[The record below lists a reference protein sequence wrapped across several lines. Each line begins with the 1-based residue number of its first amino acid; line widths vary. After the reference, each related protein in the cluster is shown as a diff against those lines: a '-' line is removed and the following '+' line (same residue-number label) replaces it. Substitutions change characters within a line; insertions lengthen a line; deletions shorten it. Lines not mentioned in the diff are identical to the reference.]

1 MPQLRIPAVYMRG
14 GSSKGVFFHAR
25 DLPPA
30 GPARDALLLRVI
42 GSPDPYGKQID
53 GLGGATSSTSKV
65 VVIAPSRR
73 PDCDVDYLFGA
84 PAIAVPVI
92 DWSGNCGNLS
102 AAVGPFAISEG
113 LVQTPRE
120 GLATVRIWQANLGK
134 RILAHVPMLNGE
146 VQEEGDF
153 RFDGVAFPAAE
164 VVLDFLD
171 PAGSDGSVLPTGR
184 AVDELDVPGLGRLP
198 VTLLNAGNPTVF
210 VRAETLG
217 LSGTETLG
225 LSGTETQA
233 QVNGDTALLARLETL
248 RAAGAVAM
256 GLAATA
262 AQATAERP
270 HTPKLC
276 LIAEPQTYRAAG
288 GKQVQA
294 EELDVIARMISMG
307 KLHHAI
313 PGTGAVAVAVAAAL
327 PGTLVNAVT
336 GDLPGGQVR
345 MGHTAGSL
353 AVGAQ
358 AREVDGSWQVEKAS
372 MSRSARRLME
382 GWVRVPAESRLG

>member
-30 GPARDALLLRVI
+30 GPACDALLLRVI

-65 VVIAPSRR
+65 VVIAPSCR

-84 PAIAVPVI
+84 PAIEMPVI

-113 LVQTPRE
+113 LVQAPRD

-134 RILAHVPMLNGE
+134 RILARVPVVAGE

-164 VVLDFLD
+164 VVLEFLD

-184 AVDELDVPGLGRLP
+184 PIDELAVPGLDGVP

-217 LSGTETLG
+217 LSGTET
-225 LSGTETQA
+225 QA
-233 QVNGDTALLARLETL
+233 QVNGDASLLERLEAL

-256 GLAATA
+256 GLAVTA

-276 LIAEPQTYRAAG
+276 LIAEPQTYRVAG
-288 GKQVQA
+288 GKQVRA

-336 GDLPGGQVR
+336 GDLAGRQVR
-345 MGHTAGSL
+345 MGHTAGVV

-358 AREVDGSWQVEKAS
+358 ARELDGCWQVEKAI

-382 GWVRVPAESRLG
+382 GWVRVPQQVE

>member
-65 VVIAPSRR
+65 VVIAPSCR

-84 PAIAVPVI
+84 PAIEAPVI

-113 LVQTPRE
+113 LVQAPRE

-134 RILAHVPMLNGE
+134 RILAHVPMANGE

-171 PAGSDGSVLPTGR
+171 PTGSDGSVLPTGR
-184 AVDELDVPGLGRLP
+184 AVDELYVPELGRLP
-198 VTLLNAGNPTVF
+198 VTLLNAGNPTIF
-210 VRAETLG
+210 VRA
-217 LSGTETLG
+217 ETLG

-233 QVNGDTALLARLETL
+233 QVNGDAALLRRLEAL

-256 GLAATA
+256 GLAATV

-276 LIAEPQTYRAAG
+276 LVAAPQTYRVAG

-307 KLHHAI
+307 RLHHAI

-327 PGTLVNAVT
+327 PGTLVHALT
-336 GDLPGGQVR
+336 GDLGGRQVR
-345 MGHTAGSL
+345 IAHTAGSV

-358 AREVDGSWQVEKAS
+358 AREVAGIWQVEKAS

-382 GWVRVPAESRLG
+382 GWVRVPTEIP

>member
-53 GLGGATSSTSKV
+53 GMGGATSSTSKV
-65 VVIAPSRR
+65 VVIAPSCR

-84 PAIAVPVI
+84 PAIEVPVI

-113 LVQTPRE
+113 LVQAPRE
-120 GLATVRIWQANLGK
+120 GLARVRIWQANLGK
-134 RILAHVPMLNGE
+134 RILAHVPMADGE

-217 LSGTETLG
+217 LSGTET
-225 LSGTETQA
+225 QA
-233 QVNGDTALLARLETL
+233 QVNGDGPLLARLEAL

-256 GLAATA
+256 GLAATT

-276 LIAEPQTYRAAG
+276 LIAPTQTYRVAG

-327 PGTLVNAVT
+327 PGTLVHTLT
-336 GDLPGGQVR
+336 GDLDGRQVR
-345 MGHTAGSL
+345 IGHTAGTV
-353 AVGAQ
+353 AVGAR
-358 AREVDGSWQVEKAS
+358 AREVGGVWQVEKAS

-382 GWVRVPAESRLG
+382 GWVRVPAE

>member
-65 VVIAPSRR
+65 VVIAPSCR

-84 PAIAVPVI
+84 PAIEVPVI

-113 LVQTPRE
+113 LVQAPRE
-120 GLATVRIWQANLGK
+120 GLARVRIWQANLGK
-134 RILAHVPMLNGE
+134 RILAHVPMANGE

-217 LSGTETLG
+217 LSGTET
-225 LSGTETQA
+225 QA
-233 QVNGDTALLARLETL
+233 QLNGDGPLLARLEAL

-276 LIAEPQTYRAAG
+276 LIAPPQTYRVAG

-327 PGTLVNAVT
+327 PGTLVHTLT
-336 GDLPGGQVR
+336 GDLDGRQVR
-345 MGHTAGSL
+345 IGHTAGTV
-353 AVGAQ
+353 AVGAR
-358 AREVDGSWQVEKAS
+358 AREVGGVWQVEKAS

-382 GWVRVPAESRLG
+382 GWVRVPAE

>member
-65 VVIAPSRR
+65 VVIAPSCR

-84 PAIAVPVI
+84 PAIEAPVI

-113 LVQTPRE
+113 LVQAPRE

-134 RILAHVPMLNGE
+134 RILAHVPMANGE

-171 PAGSDGSVLPTGR
+171 PTGTDGSVLPTGR
-184 AVDELDVPGLGRLP
+184 AVDELYVPELGRLP
-198 VTLLNAGNPTVF
+198 VTLLNAGNPTIF
-210 VRAETLG
+210 VRA
-217 LSGTETLG
+217 ETLG

-233 QVNGDTALLARLETL
+233 QVNGDAALLERLEAL

-256 GLAATA
+256 GLAATT

-276 LIAEPQTYRAAG
+276 LVAAPQTYRVAG

-307 KLHHAI
+307 RLHHAI

-327 PGTLVNAVT
+327 PGTLVHALT
-336 GDLPGGQVR
+336 GDLGGRQVR
-345 MGHTAGSL
+345 IAHTAGSV

-358 AREVDGSWQVEKAS
+358 AREVAGIWQVEKAS

-382 GWVRVPAESRLG
+382 GWVRVPTEIL

>member
-65 VVIAPSRR
+65 VVIAPSCR

-84 PAIAVPVI
+84 PAIEVPVI

-113 LVQTPRE
+113 LVQAPRD
-120 GLATVRIWQANLGK
+120 GLARVRIWQANLGK
-134 RILAHVPMLNGE
+134 RILAHVPVANGE

-217 LSGTETLG
+217 LSGTET
-225 LSGTETQA
+225 QA
-233 QVNGDTALLARLETL
+233 QVNGDGPLLARLEAL

-256 GLAATA
+256 GLAATV

-276 LIAEPQTYRAAG
+276 LIAPPQTYRVAG

-327 PGTLVNAVT
+327 PGTLVHTLT
-336 GDLPGGQVR
+336 GDLDGRQVR
-345 MGHTAGSL
+345 IGHTAGTV
-353 AVGAQ
+353 AVGAR
-358 AREVDGSWQVEKAS
+358 AREVGGVWQVEKAS

-382 GWVRVPAESRLG
+382 GWVRGPAE

>member
-65 VVIAPSRR
+65 VVIAPSCR

-84 PAIAVPVI
+84 PAIEVPVI

-113 LVQTPRE
+113 LVQAPRD
-120 GLATVRIWQANLGK
+120 GLARVRIWQANLGK
-134 RILAHVPMLNGE
+134 RILAHVPVANGE

-217 LSGTETLG
+217 LSGTET
-225 LSGTETQA
+225 QA
-233 QVNGDTALLARLETL
+233 QVNGDGPLLARLEAL

-262 AQATAERP
+262 AQAKAERP

-276 LIAEPQTYRAAG
+276 LIAPPQTYRVAG

-327 PGTLVNAVT
+327 PGTLVHTLT
-336 GDLPGGQVR
+336 GDLDGRQVR
-345 MGHTAGSL
+345 IGHTAGTV
-353 AVGAQ
+353 AVGAR
-358 AREVDGSWQVEKAS
+358 AREVGGVWQVEKAS

-382 GWVRVPAESRLG
+382 GWVRVPAE

>member
-1 MPQLRIPAVYMRG
+1 M
-14 GSSKGVFFHAR
+14 
-25 DLPPA
+25 
-30 GPARDALLLRVI
+30 
-42 GSPDPYGKQID
+42 
-53 GLGGATSSTSKV
+53 
-65 VVIAPSRR
+65 IAPSCR

-84 PAIAVPVI
+84 PAIEVPVI

-113 LVQTPRE
+113 LVQASRD
-120 GLATVRIWQANLGK
+120 GLARVRIWQANLGK
-134 RILAHVPMLNGE
+134 RILAHVPMANGE

-217 LSGTETLG
+217 LSGTET
-225 LSGTETQA
+225 QA
-233 QVNGDTALLARLETL
+233 QVNGDGPLLARLEAL

-276 LIAEPQTYRAAG
+276 LIAPPQTYRVAG

-327 PGTLVNAVT
+327 PGTLVHT
-336 GDLPGGQVR
+336 LSGDLDGRQVR
-345 MGHTAGSL
+345 IGHTAGTV
-353 AVGAQ
+353 AVGAR
-358 AREVDGSWQVEKAS
+358 AREVGGVWQVEKAS

-382 GWVRVPAESRLG
+382 GWVRVPAE

>member
-65 VVIAPSRR
+65 VVIAPSCR

-84 PAIAVPVI
+84 PAIEVPVI

-113 LVQTPRE
+113 LVQAPRE
-120 GLATVRIWQANLGK
+120 GLARVRIWQANLGK
-134 RILAHVPMLNGE
+134 RILAHVPMANGE

-171 PAGSDGSVLPTGR
+171 PAGSDGSVLPSGR

-198 VTLLNAGNPTVF
+198 LTLLNAGNPTVF

-217 LSGTETLG
+217 LSGTET
-225 LSGTETQA
+225 QA
-233 QVNGDTALLARLETL
+233 RVNGDAPLLARLEAL

-276 LIAEPQTYRAAG
+276 LIAPPQTYRVAG

-327 PGTLVNAVT
+327 PGSLVHTLT
-336 GDLPGGQVR
+336 GDLDGCQVR
-345 MGHTAGSL
+345 IGHTAGSV
-353 AVGAQ
+353 AVGAR
-358 AREVDGSWQVEKAS
+358 AREVGGVWQVEKAS

-382 GWVRVPAESRLG
+382 GWVRVPAE

>member
-65 VVIAPSRR
+65 VVIAPSCR

-84 PAIAVPVI
+84 PAIEVPVI

-113 LVQTPRE
+113 LVQAPRE
-120 GLATVRIWQANLGK
+120 GLARVRIWQANLGK
-134 RILAHVPMLNGE
+134 RILAHVPMANGE

-217 LSGTETLG
+217 LSGTET
-225 LSGTETQA
+225 QA
-233 QVNGDTALLARLETL
+233 QVNGDGPLLARLEAL

-276 LIAEPQTYRAAG
+276 LIAPPQTYRVAG

-327 PGTLVNAVT
+327 PGTLVHTLT
-336 GDLPGGQVR
+336 GDLDGRQIR
-345 MGHTAGSL
+345 IGHTAGTV
-353 AVGAQ
+353 AVGAR
-358 AREVDGSWQVEKAS
+358 AREVGGVWQVEKAS

-382 GWVRVPAESRLG
+382 GWVRVPAE

>member
-53 GLGGATSSTSKV
+53 GLGGATSSSSKV
-65 VVIAPSRR
+65 VVIAPSCR

-84 PAIAVPVI
+84 PAIEVPVI

-113 LVQTPRE
+113 LVQAPRD
-120 GLATVRIWQANLGK
+120 GLARVRIWQANLGK
-134 RILAHVPMLNGE
+134 RILAHVPMANGE

-217 LSGTETLG
+217 LSGTET
-225 LSGTETQA
+225 QA
-233 QVNGDTALLARLETL
+233 QVNGDGPLLARLEAL

-276 LIAEPQTYRAAG
+276 LIAPPQTYRVAG

-327 PGTLVNAVT
+327 PGTLVRTLT
-336 GDLPGGQVR
+336 GDLDGRQVR
-345 MGHTAGSL
+345 IGHTAGTM
-353 AVGAQ
+353 AVGAR
-358 AREVDGSWQVEKAS
+358 AREVGGVWQVEKAS

-382 GWVRVPAESRLG
+382 GWVRVPAE

>member
-65 VVIAPSRR
+65 VVIAPSCR

-84 PAIAVPVI
+84 PAIEMPVI

-113 LVQTPRE
+113 LVQAPRD

-134 RILAHVPMLNGE
+134 RILARVPMVAGE

-164 VVLDFLD
+164 VVLEFLD
-171 PAGSDGSVLPTGR
+171 PTGTDGSVLPTGR
-184 AVDELDVPGLGRLP
+184 AVDELQIAGLGRLP
-198 VTLLNAGNPTVF
+198 VTLLNAGNPTIF
-210 VRAETLG
+210 VRAEA
-217 LSGTETLG
+217 LG

-233 QVNGDTALLARLETL
+233 QINGDAELLQRLELL

-256 GLAATA
+256 GLATSA

-276 LIAEPQTYRAAG
+276 LIAPPQTYRVAG

-294 EELDVIARMISMG
+294 AELDLIARMISMG

-313 PGTGAVAVAVAAAL
+313 PGTGAVAVAVAATL
-327 PGTLVNAVT
+327 PGTLVNQLT
-336 GDLPGGQVR
+336 GELAGRQVR
-345 MGHTAGSL
+345 MGHTAGTVT
-353 AVGAQ
+353 VGAQ
-358 AREVDGSWQVEKAS
+358 AREVDGSWQVEKAI

-382 GWVRVPAESRLG
+382 GWVRVPAEG

>member
-53 GLGGATSSTSKV
+53 GMGGATSSTSKV
-65 VVIAPSRR
+65 VVITPSCR

-84 PAIAVPVI
+84 PAIEAPVI

-113 LVQTPRE
+113 LVEAPCD

-134 RILAHVPMLNGE
+134 RILAHVPMVNGE

-171 PAGSDGSVLPTGR
+171 PTGTDGSVLPSGQL
-184 AVDELDVPGLGRLP
+184 VDELDVPGLGRLP

-210 VRAETLG
+210 AYAE
-217 LSGTETLG
+217 SFG

-233 QVNGDTALLARLETL
+233 QVNGDAALLERLEAV
-248 RAAGAVAM
+248 RATGAVAM
-256 GLAATA
+256 GLARTA

-276 LIAEPQTYRAAG
+276 LIAPPQTYQVAG
-288 GKQVQA
+288 GKQVPVEA
-294 EELDVIARMISMG
+294 IDVIARMISMG

-327 PGTLVNAVT
+327 PGTLVNQLT
-336 GDLPGGQVR
+336 GNLGGRQVR
-345 MGHTAGSL
+345 MGHTAGAV

-358 AREVDGSWQVEKAS
+358 AREIDGSWQVEKAS

-382 GWVRVPAESRLG
+382 GWVRVPAAVE

>member
-65 VVIAPSRR
+65 VVIAPSCR

-84 PAIAVPVI
+84 PAIEVPVI

-113 LVQTPRE
+113 LVQAPRD
-120 GLATVRIWQANLGK
+120 GLARVRIWQANLGK
-134 RILAHVPMLNGE
+134 RILAHVPVANGE

-217 LSGTETLG
+217 LSGTET
-225 LSGTETQA
+225 QA
-233 QVNGDTALLARLETL
+233 QVNGDGPLLARLEAL

-256 GLAATA
+256 GLAATV

-276 LIAEPQTYRAAG
+276 LIAPPQTYRVAG

-327 PGTLVNAVT
+327 PGTLVHTLT
-336 GDLPGGQVR
+336 GDLDGRQVR
-345 MGHTAGSL
+345 IGHTAGTV
-353 AVGAQ
+353 AVGAR
-358 AREVDGSWQVEKAS
+358 AREVGGVWQVEKAS

-382 GWVRVPAESRLG
+382 GWVRVPAE

>member
-1 MPQLRIPAVYMRG
+1 MPQLRIPAVCMRG

-53 GLGGATSSTSKV
+53 GMGGATSSTSKV
-65 VVIAPSRR
+65 VVIAPSCR

-84 PAIAVPVI
+84 PAIEAPVI

-113 LVQTPRE
+113 LVEAPRD

-134 RILAHVPMLNGE
+134 RILARVPMQDGE

-171 PAGSDGSVLPTGR
+171 PTGTDGSVLPSGQL
-184 AVDELDVPGLGRLP
+184 VDELDVPGLGRLL
-198 VTLLNAGNPTVF
+198 VTLLIAGNPTVF
-210 VRAETLG
+210 AYAE
-217 LSGTETLG
+217 SFG

-233 QVNGDTALLARLETL
+233 QVNGDAALLERLETL
-248 RAAGAVAM
+248 RATGAVAM
-256 GLAATA
+256 GLARTA

-276 LIAEPQTYRAAG
+276 LIAPPQTYQVAG
-288 GKQVQA
+288 GKQVPA
-294 EELDVIARMISMG
+294 EAIDVIARMISMG

-327 PGTLVNAVT
+327 PGTLVNQLT
-336 GDLPGGQVR
+336 GNLGGRQVR
-345 MGHTAGSL
+345 MGHTAGTV

-358 AREVDGSWQVEKAS
+358 AREIDGSWQVEKAS

-382 GWVRVPAESRLG
+382 GWVRVPAAVE

>member
-14 GSSKGVFFHAR
+14 GSSKGVFFHGR

-30 GPARDALLLRVI
+30 SPARDALLLRVI

-53 GLGGATSSTSKV
+53 GMGGATSSTSKV
-65 VVIAPSRR
+65 VVITPSCR

-84 PAIAVPVI
+84 PAIESPII

-113 LVQTPRE
+113 LVEAPRE
-120 GLATVRIWQANLGK
+120 GMARVRIWQANLGR
-134 RILAHVPMLNGE
+134 RILAHVPMVNGE

-171 PAGSDGSVLPTGR
+171 PAGTDGSVLPSGQL
-184 AVDELDVPGLGRLP
+184 VDELDIPGLGRLP

-210 VRAETLG
+210 AYAE
-217 LSGTETLG
+217 SFG

-233 QVNGDTALLARLETL
+233 QVNGDAALLERLEAV
-248 RAAGAVAM
+248 RATGAVAM
-256 GLAATA
+256 GLARTA

-276 LIAEPQTYRAAG
+276 LIAPPQTYQVAG
-288 GKQVQA
+288 GKQVPA
-294 EELDVIARMISMG
+294 EAIDVIARMISMG

-327 PGTLVNAVT
+327 PGTLVNQLT
-336 GDLPGGQVR
+336 GDLGGRQVR
-345 MGHTAGSL
+345 MGHTAGTVS
-353 AVGAQ
+353 VGAQ
-358 AREVDGSWQVEKAS
+358 AREIDGSWQVEKAS

-382 GWVRVPAESRLG
+382 GWIRVPAAVE

>member
-65 VVIAPSRR
+65 VVIAPSCR

-84 PAIAVPVI
+84 PAIEVPVI

-113 LVQTPRE
+113 LVQAPRE
-120 GLATVRIWQANLGK
+120 GLARVRIWQANLGK
-134 RILAHVPMLNGE
+134 RILAHVPMASGE

-217 LSGTETLG
+217 LSGTET
-225 LSGTETQA
+225 QA
-233 QVNGDTALLARLETL
+233 QVNGDGPLLARLEAL

-276 LIAEPQTYRAAG
+276 LIAPPQTYRVAG

-327 PGTLVNAVT
+327 PGTLVHTLT
-336 GDLPGGQVR
+336 GDLDGRQVR
-345 MGHTAGSL
+345 IGHTAGTV
-353 AVGAQ
+353 AVGAR
-358 AREVDGSWQVEKAS
+358 AREVGGVWQVEKAS

-382 GWVRVPAESRLG
+382 GWVRVPAE

>member
-65 VVIAPSRR
+65 VVIAPSCR

-84 PAIAVPVI
+84 PAIEVPVI

-113 LVQTPRE
+113 LVQAPRD
-120 GLATVRIWQANLGK
+120 GLARVRIWQANLGK
-134 RILAHVPMLNGE
+134 RILAHVPMANGE

-217 LSGTETLG
+217 LSGTET
-225 LSGTETQA
+225 QA
-233 QVNGDTALLARLETL
+233 QVNGDGPLLARLEAL

-276 LIAEPQTYRAAG
+276 LIAPPQTYRVAG

-327 PGTLVNAVT
+327 PGTLVHTLT
-336 GDLPGGQVR
+336 GDLDGRQVR
-345 MGHTAGSL
+345 IGHTAGTV
-353 AVGAQ
+353 AVGAR
-358 AREVDGSWQVEKAS
+358 AREVGGVWQVEKAS

-382 GWVRVPAESRLG
+382 GCVRVPEE

>member
-53 GLGGATSSTSKV
+53 GMGGATSSTSKV
-65 VVIAPSRR
+65 VVITPSCR

-84 PAIAVPVI
+84 PAIEAPVI

-102 AAVGPFAISEG
+102 AAVGPFAINEG
-113 LVQTPRE
+113 LVEAPRD

-134 RILAHVPMLNGE
+134 RILAHVPMVNGE

-171 PAGSDGSVLPTGR
+171 PTGTDGSVLPSGQL
-184 AVDELDVPGLGRLP
+184 VDELDVPGLGRLP

-210 VRAETLG
+210 AYAE
-217 LSGTETLG
+217 SFG

-233 QVNGDTALLARLETL
+233 QVNGDAALLERLEAV
-248 RAAGAVAM
+248 RAIGAVAM
-256 GLAATA
+256 GLARTA
-262 AQATAERP
+262 AQATVERP

-276 LIAEPQTYRAAG
+276 LIAPPQTYQVAG
-288 GKQVQA
+288 GKQVPA
-294 EELDVIARMISMG
+294 EAIDVIARMISMG

-327 PGTLVNAVT
+327 PGTLVNQLT
-336 GDLPGGQVR
+336 GDLGGRQVR
-345 MGHTAGSL
+345 MGHTAGTVS
-353 AVGAQ
+353 VGAQ
-358 AREVDGSWQVEKAS
+358 AREIDGSWQVEKAS

-382 GWVRVPAESRLG
+382 GWVRVPAEIR

>member
-53 GLGGATSSTSKV
+53 GMGGATSSTSKV
-65 VVIAPSRR
+65 VVITPSCR

-84 PAIAVPVI
+84 PAIEAPVI

-102 AAVGPFAISEG
+102 AAVGPFAINEG
-113 LVQTPRE
+113 LVEAPRD

-134 RILAHVPMLNGE
+134 RILAHVPMVNGE

-171 PAGSDGSVLPTGR
+171 PTGTDGSVLPSGQL
-184 AVDELDVPGLGRLP
+184 VDELDVPGLGRLP

-210 VRAETLG
+210 AYAE
-217 LSGTETLG
+217 SFG

-233 QVNGDTALLARLETL
+233 QVNGDAALLERLEAV
-248 RAAGAVAM
+248 RAIGAVAM
-256 GLAATA
+256 GLARTA
-262 AQATAERP
+262 AQATVERP

-276 LIAEPQTYRAAG
+276 LIAPPQTYQVAG
-288 GKQVQA
+288 GKQVPA
-294 EELDVIARMISMG
+294 EAIDVIARMISMG

-327 PGTLVNAVT
+327 PGTLVNQLT
-336 GDLPGGQVR
+336 GDLGDRQVR
-345 MGHTAGSL
+345 MGHTAGTV

-358 AREVDGSWQVEKAS
+358 AREIDGSWQVEKAS

-382 GWVRVPAESRLG
+382 GWVRVPAEIR

>member
-65 VVIAPSRR
+65 VVIAPSCR

-84 PAIAVPVI
+84 PAIEVPVI

-113 LVQTPRE
+113 LVQASRD
-120 GLATVRIWQANLGK
+120 GLARVRIWQANLGK
-134 RILAHVPMLNGE
+134 RILAHVPMANGE

-217 LSGTETLG
+217 LSGTET
-225 LSGTETQA
+225 QA
-233 QVNGDTALLARLETL
+233 QVNGDGPLLARLEAL

-276 LIAEPQTYRAAG
+276 LIAPPQTYRVAG

-327 PGTLVNAVT
+327 PGTLVHT
-336 GDLPGGQVR
+336 LSGDLDGRQVR
-345 MGHTAGSL
+345 IGHTAGTV
-353 AVGAQ
+353 AVGAR
-358 AREVDGSWQVEKAS
+358 AREVGGVWQVEKAS

-382 GWVRVPAESRLG
+382 GWVRVPAE

>member
-53 GLGGATSSTSKV
+53 GMGGATSSTSKV
-65 VVIAPSRR
+65 VVIAPSCR

-84 PAIAVPVI
+84 PAIEVPVI

-113 LVQTPRE
+113 LVEAPCD

-134 RILAHVPMLNGE
+134 RILAHVPMVNGE

-171 PAGSDGSVLPTGR
+171 PAGTDGSVLPSGQL
-184 AVDELDVPGLGRLP
+184 VDELDVPGLGRLP

-210 VRAETLG
+210 AYAE
-217 LSGTETLG
+217 SFG

-233 QVNGDTALLARLETL
+233 QVNGDAALLERLEAV
-248 RAAGAVAM
+248 RALGAVAM
-256 GLAATA
+256 GLARTA
-262 AQATAERP
+262 VQATVERP

-276 LIAEPQTYRAAG
+276 LIAPPQTYQVAG
-288 GKQVQA
+288 GKQVPA
-294 EELDVIARMISMG
+294 EAIDVIARMISMG

-327 PGTLVNAVT
+327 PGTLVNRLT
-336 GDLPGGQVR
+336 GDLGGRQVR
-345 MGHTAGSL
+345 MGHTAGTVV
-353 AVGAQ
+353 VGAQ
-358 AREVDGSWQVEKAS
+358 AREIDGSWQVEKAS

-382 GWVRVPAESRLG
+382 GWVRVPAAVE

>member
-42 GSPDPYGKQID
+42 GSPDPYSKQID

-65 VVIAPSRR
+65 VVIAPSCR

-84 PAIAVPVI
+84 PAIEAPVI

-113 LVQTPRE
+113 LVQAPRE

-134 RILAHVPMLNGE
+134 RILAHVPMANGE

-171 PAGSDGSVLPTGR
+171 PTGTDGSVLPTGR
-184 AVDELDVPGLGRLP
+184 AVDELYVPELGRLP
-198 VTLLNAGNPTVF
+198 VTLLNAGNPTIF
-210 VRAETLG
+210 VRA
-217 LSGTETLG
+217 ETLG

-233 QVNGDTALLARLETL
+233 QVNGDAALLERLEAL

-256 GLAATA
+256 GLAATT

-276 LIAEPQTYRAAG
+276 LFAAPQTYRVAG

-307 KLHHAI
+307 RLHHAI

-327 PGTLVNAVT
+327 PGTLVHALT
-336 GDLPGGQVR
+336 GDLGGRQVR
-345 MGHTAGSL
+345 IAHTAGSV

-358 AREVDGSWQVEKAS
+358 AREVAGIWQVEKAS

-382 GWVRVPAESRLG
+382 GWVRVPTEIL

>member
-53 GLGGATSSTSKV
+53 GMGGATSSTSKV
-65 VVIAPSRR
+65 VVITPSCR

-84 PAIAVPVI
+84 PAIEAPVI

-113 LVQTPRE
+113 LVEAPRD

-134 RILAHVPMLNGE
+134 RILAHVPMVNGE

-171 PAGSDGSVLPTGR
+171 PTGTDGSVLPSGQL
-184 AVDELDVPGLGRLP
+184 VDELDVPGLGRLP

-210 VRAETLG
+210 AYAE
-217 LSGTETLG
+217 SFG

-233 QVNGDTALLARLETL
+233 QVNGDAALLERLEAV
-248 RAAGAVAM
+248 RATGAVAM
-256 GLAATA
+256 GLARTA
-262 AQATAERP
+262 VQATVERP

-276 LIAEPQTYRAAG
+276 LIAPPQTYQVAG
-288 GKQVQA
+288 GKQVPA
-294 EELDVIARMISMG
+294 EAIDVIARMISMG

-327 PGTLVNAVT
+327 PGTLVNQLT
-336 GDLPGGQVR
+336 GDLGGRQVR
-345 MGHTAGSL
+345 MGHTAGTVV
-353 AVGAQ
+353 VGAQ
-358 AREVDGSWQVEKAS
+358 AREIDGSWQVEKAS

-382 GWVRVPAESRLG
+382 GWVRVPAEIR

>member
-65 VVIAPSRR
+65 VVIAPSCR

-84 PAIAVPVI
+84 PAIEAPVI

-113 LVQTPRE
+113 LVQAPRE

-134 RILAHVPMLNGE
+134 RILAHVPMANGE

-171 PAGSDGSVLPTGR
+171 PTGTDGSVLPTGR
-184 AVDELDVPGLGRLP
+184 AVDELYVPELGRLP
-198 VTLLNAGNPTVF
+198 VTLLNAGNPTIF
-210 VRAETLG
+210 VRA
-217 LSGTETLG
+217 ETLG

-233 QVNGDTALLARLETL
+233 QVNGDAALLGRLEAL

-256 GLAATA
+256 GLAATV

-276 LIAEPQTYRAAG
+276 LVAAPQTYRVAG

-327 PGTLVNAVT
+327 PGTLVHALT
-336 GDLPGGQVR
+336 GDLGGRQVR
-345 MGHTAGSL
+345 IAHTAGSV

-358 AREVDGSWQVEKAS
+358 AREVAGIWQVEKAS

-382 GWVRVPAESRLG
+382 GWVRVPTEIP

>member
-65 VVIAPSRR
+65 VVIAPSCR

-84 PAIAVPVI
+84 PAIEVPVI

-113 LVQTPRE
+113 LVQAPRD
-120 GLATVRIWQANLGK
+120 GLARVRIWQANLGK
-134 RILAHVPMLNGE
+134 RILAHVPMANGE

-217 LSGTETLG
+217 LSGTET
-225 LSGTETQA
+225 QA
-233 QVNGDTALLARLETL
+233 QVNGDGPLLARLEAL

-262 AQATAERP
+262 AQATAERQ

-276 LIAEPQTYRAAG
+276 LIAPPQTYRVAG

-327 PGTLVNAVT
+327 PGTLVHTLT
-336 GDLPGGQVR
+336 GDLDGRQVR
-345 MGHTAGSL
+345 IGHTAGTV
-353 AVGAQ
+353 AVGAR
-358 AREVDGSWQVEKAS
+358 AREVGGVWQVEKAS

-382 GWVRVPAESRLG
+382 GWVRVPEE

>member
-53 GLGGATSSTSKV
+53 GMGGATSSTSKV
-65 VVIAPSRR
+65 VVITPSCR

-84 PAIAVPVI
+84 PAIESPII

-113 LVQTPRE
+113 LVEAPRD
-120 GLATVRIWQANLGK
+120 GLAMVRIWQANLGR
-134 RILAHVPMLNGE
+134 RILAHVPMVNGE

-171 PAGSDGSVLPTGR
+171 PAGTDGSVLPSGQL
-184 AVDELDVPGLGRLP
+184 VDELDVPGLGRLP
-198 VTLLNAGNPTVF
+198 VTLLNAGNLTVF
-210 VRAETLG
+210 AYAE
-217 LSGTETLG
+217 SFG

-233 QVNGDTALLARLETL
+233 QVNGDAALLERLEAV
-248 RAAGAVAM
+248 RATGAVAM
-256 GLAATA
+256 GLARTA
-262 AQATAERP
+262 AQATVERP

-276 LIAEPQTYRAAG
+276 LIAPPQTYQVAG
-288 GKQVQA
+288 GKQVPA
-294 EELDVIARMISMG
+294 EAIDVIARMISMG

-327 PGTLVNAVT
+327 PGTLVNQLT
-336 GDLPGGQVR
+336 GDLGGRQVR
-345 MGHTAGSL
+345 MGHTAGTVS
-353 AVGAQ
+353 VGAQ
-358 AREVDGSWQVEKAS
+358 AREIDGSWQVEKAS

-382 GWVRVPAESRLG
+382 GWVRVPAAVE

>member
-30 GPARDALLLRVI
+30 GPARDALLLRVV

-53 GLGGATSSTSKV
+53 GMGGATSSTSKV
-65 VVIAPSRR
+65 VVITPSCR

-84 PAIAVPVI
+84 PAIEAPVI

-113 LVQTPRE
+113 LVEAPRD

-134 RILAHVPMLNGE
+134 RILAHVPMVNGE

-171 PAGSDGSVLPTGR
+171 PTGTDGSVLPSGQL
-184 AVDELDVPGLGRLP
+184 VDELDIPGLGRLP

-210 VRAETLG
+210 AYAE
-217 LSGTETLG
+217 SFG

-233 QVNGDTALLARLETL
+233 QVNGDAALLERLEAV
-248 RAAGAVAM
+248 RALGAVAM
-256 GLAATA
+256 GLARTA
-262 AQATAERP
+262 VQATVERP

-276 LIAEPQTYRAAG
+276 LIAPPQTYQVAG
-288 GKQVQA
+288 GKQVPA
-294 EELDVIARMISMG
+294 EAIDVIARMISMG

-327 PGTLVNAVT
+327 PGTLVNRLT
-336 GDLPGGQVR
+336 GDLGGRQVR
-345 MGHTAGSL
+345 MGHTAGTVV
-353 AVGAQ
+353 VGAQ
-358 AREVDGSWQVEKAS
+358 AREIDGSWQVEKAS

-382 GWVRVPAESRLG
+382 GWVRVPAAVE

>member
-65 VVIAPSRR
+65 VVIAPSCR

-84 PAIAVPVI
+84 PAIEVPVI

-113 LVQTPRE
+113 LVQAPRD
-120 GLATVRIWQANLGK
+120 GLARVRIWQANLGK
-134 RILAHVPMLNGE
+134 RILAHVPMADGE

-171 PAGSDGSVLPTGR
+171 PAGSDGSVLPSGR

-217 LSGTETLG
+217 LSGTET
-225 LSGTETQA
+225 QA
-233 QVNGDTALLARLETL
+233 QVNGDGPLLARLEAL

-276 LIAEPQTYRAAG
+276 LIAPPQTYRVAG

-294 EELDVIARMISMG
+294 EELDVIARMVSMG

-327 PGTLVNAVT
+327 PGTLVHTLT
-336 GDLPGGQVR
+336 GDLDGRQVR
-345 MGHTAGSL
+345 IGHTAGTV
-353 AVGAQ
+353 AVGAR
-358 AREVDGSWQVEKAS
+358 AREVGGVWQVEKAS

-382 GWVRVPAESRLG
+382 GWVRVPAE

>member
-65 VVIAPSRR
+65 VVIAPSCR

-84 PAIAVPVI
+84 SAIEVPVI

-113 LVQTPRE
+113 LVQASRD
-120 GLATVRIWQANLGK
+120 GLARVRIWQANLGK
-134 RILAHVPMLNGE
+134 RILAHVPMANGE

-217 LSGTETLG
+217 LSGTET
-225 LSGTETQA
+225 QA
-233 QVNGDTALLARLETL
+233 QVNGDGPLLARLEAL

-276 LIAEPQTYRAAG
+276 LIAPPQTYRVAG

-327 PGTLVNAVT
+327 PGTLVHT
-336 GDLPGGQVR
+336 LSGDLDGRQVR
-345 MGHTAGSL
+345 IGHTAGTV
-353 AVGAQ
+353 AVGAR
-358 AREVDGSWQVEKAS
+358 AREVGGVWQVEKAS

-382 GWVRVPAESRLG
+382 GWVRVPAE

>member
-14 GSSKGVFFHAR
+14 GSSKGVFFHAH

-53 GLGGATSSTSKV
+53 GMGGATSSTSKV
-65 VVIAPSRR
+65 VVITPSCR

-84 PAIAVPVI
+84 PAIESPVI

-113 LVQTPRE
+113 LVEAPRD
-120 GLATVRIWQANLGK
+120 GLAMVRIWQANLGK
-134 RILAHVPMLNGE
+134 RILAHVPMVNGE

-171 PAGSDGSVLPTGR
+171 PAGTDGSVLPSGQL
-184 AVDELDVPGLGRLP
+184 VDELDVPGLGRLP

-210 VRAETLG
+210 AYAE
-217 LSGTETLG
+217 SFG

-233 QVNGDTALLARLETL
+233 QVNGDAALLERLEAV
-248 RAAGAVAM
+248 RATGAVAM
-256 GLAATA
+256 GLARTA
-262 AQATAERP
+262 AQATVERP

-276 LIAEPQTYRAAG
+276 LIAPPQTYQVAG
-288 GKQVQA
+288 GKQVPA
-294 EELDVIARMISMG
+294 EAIDVIARMISMG

-327 PGTLVNAVT
+327 PGTLVNRLT
-336 GDLPGGQVR
+336 GNLGGRQVR
-345 MGHTAGSL
+345 MGHTAGTV

-358 AREVDGSWQVEKAS
+358 AREIDGSWQVEKAS

-382 GWVRVPAESRLG
+382 GWVRVPAAVE

>member
-65 VVIAPSRR
+65 VVIAPSCR

-84 PAIAVPVI
+84 PAIEVPVI

-113 LVQTPRE
+113 LVQASRD
-120 GLATVRIWQANLGK
+120 GLARVRIWQANLGK
-134 RILAHVPMLNGE
+134 RILAHVPMANGE

-217 LSGTETLG
+217 LSGTET
-225 LSGTETQA
+225 QA
-233 QVNGDTALLARLETL
+233 QVNGDGPLLARLEAL

-276 LIAEPQTYRAAG
+276 LIAPPQTYRVAG

-327 PGTLVNAVT
+327 PGPLVHTLS
-336 GDLPGGQVR
+336 GDLDGRQVR
-345 MGHTAGSL
+345 IGHTAGTV
-353 AVGAQ
+353 AVGAR
-358 AREVDGSWQVEKAS
+358 AREVGGVWQVEKAS

-382 GWVRVPAESRLG
+382 GWVRVPAE

>member
-65 VVIAPSRR
+65 VVIAPFCR

-84 PAIAVPVI
+84 PAIEVPVI

-113 LVQTPRE
+113 LVQAPRE
-120 GLATVRIWQANLGK
+120 GLARVRIWQANLGK
-134 RILAHVPMLNGE
+134 RILAHVPMASGE

-217 LSGTETLG
+217 LSGTET
-225 LSGTETQA
+225 QA
-233 QVNGDTALLARLETL
+233 QVNGDGPLLARLEAL

-276 LIAEPQTYRAAG
+276 LIAPPQTYRVAG

-327 PGTLVNAVT
+327 PGTLVHTLT
-336 GDLPGGQVR
+336 GDLDGRQVR
-345 MGHTAGSL
+345 IGHTAGTV
-353 AVGAQ
+353 AVGAR
-358 AREVDGSWQVEKAS
+358 AREVGGVWQVEKAS

-382 GWVRVPAESRLG
+382 GWVRVPAE

>member
-30 GPARDALLLRVI
+30 GPARDALLLRVV

-53 GLGGATSSTSKV
+53 GMGGATSSTSKV
-65 VVIAPSRR
+65 VVITPSCR

-84 PAIAVPVI
+84 PAIEAPVI

-113 LVQTPRE
+113 LVEAPRD
-120 GLATVRIWQANLGK
+120 GLAMVRIWQANLGK
-134 RILAHVPMLNGE
+134 RILAHVPMVNGE

-171 PAGSDGSVLPTGR
+171 PAGTDGSVLPSGQL
-184 AVDELDVPGLGRLP
+184 VDELDVPGLGRLP

-210 VRAETLG
+210 AYAE
-217 LSGTETLG
+217 SFG

-233 QVNGDTALLARLETL
+233 QVNGDAALLERLEAV
-248 RAAGAVAM
+248 RATGAVAM
-256 GLAATA
+256 GLARTA

-276 LIAEPQTYRAAG
+276 LIAPPQTYQVAG
-288 GKQVQA
+288 GKQVPA
-294 EELDVIARMISMG
+294 EAIDVIARMISMG

-327 PGTLVNAVT
+327 PGTLVNQLT
-336 GDLPGGQVR
+336 GDLGGRQVR
-345 MGHTAGSL
+345 MGHTAGTVV
-353 AVGAQ
+353 VGAQ
-358 AREVDGSWQVEKAS
+358 AREIDGSWQVEKAS

-382 GWVRVPAESRLG
+382 GWVRVPAAVE

>member
-53 GLGGATSSTSKV
+53 GMGGAASSTSKV
-65 VVIAPSRR
+65 VVITPSCR

-84 PAIAVPVI
+84 PAIEAPII

-102 AAVGPFAISEG
+102 AAVGPFVISEG
-113 LVQTPRE
+113 LVEAPRD
-120 GLATVRIWQANLGK
+120 GLAMVRIWQANLGK
-134 RILAHVPMLNGE
+134 RILAHVPMVNGE

-171 PAGSDGSVLPTGR
+171 PAGTDGSVLPSGQL
-184 AVDELDVPGLGRLP
+184 VDELDVPGLGRLP

-210 VRAETLG
+210 AYAE
-217 LSGTETLG
+217 SFG

-233 QVNGDTALLARLETL
+233 QVNGDAALLERLEAV
-248 RAAGAVAM
+248 RATGAVAM
-256 GLAATA
+256 GLARTA
-262 AQATAERP
+262 AQATVERP

-276 LIAEPQTYRAAG
+276 LIAPPQTYQVAG
-288 GKQVQA
+288 GKQVPA
-294 EELDVIARMISMG
+294 EAIDVIARMISMG

-327 PGTLVNAVT
+327 PGTLVNQLT
-336 GDLPGGQVR
+336 GDLGGRQVR
-345 MGHTAGSL
+345 MGHTAGTV

-358 AREVDGSWQVEKAS
+358 AREIDGSWQVEKAS

-382 GWVRVPAESRLG
+382 GWVRVPAAVE

>member
-65 VVIAPSRR
+65 VVIAPSCR

-84 PAIAVPVI
+84 PAIEVPVI

-113 LVQTPRE
+113 LVQAPRE
-120 GLATVRIWQANLGK
+120 GLARVRIWQANLGK
-134 RILAHVPMLNGE
+134 RILAHVPMANGE

-217 LSGTETLG
+217 LSGTET
-225 LSGTETQA
+225 QA
-233 QVNGDTALLARLETL
+233 QVNGDGPLLARLEAL

-276 LIAEPQTYRAAG
+276 LIAPPQTYRVAG
-288 GKQVQA
+288 GKQVRA

-327 PGTLVNAVT
+327 PGTLVHTLT
-336 GDLPGGQVR
+336 GDLDGRQVR
-345 MGHTAGSL
+345 IGHTAGTV
-353 AVGAQ
+353 AVGAR
-358 AREVDGSWQVEKAS
+358 AREVGGVWQVEKAS

-382 GWVRVPAESRLG
+382 GWVRVPAE

>member
-65 VVIAPSRR
+65 VVIAPSCR

-84 PAIAVPVI
+84 PAIEVPVI

-113 LVQTPRE
+113 LVQAARD
-120 GLATVRIWQANLGK
+120 GLARVRIWQANLGK
-134 RILAHVPMLNGE
+134 RILAHVPMANGE

-217 LSGTETLG
+217 LSGTET
-225 LSGTETQA
+225 QA
-233 QVNGDTALLARLETL
+233 QVNGDGPLLARLEAL

-276 LIAEPQTYRAAG
+276 LIAPPQTYRVAG

-327 PGTLVNAVT
+327 PGTLVHT
-336 GDLPGGQVR
+336 LSGDLDGRQVR
-345 MGHTAGSL
+345 IGHTAGTV
-353 AVGAQ
+353 AVGAR
-358 AREVDGSWQVEKAS
+358 AREVGGVWQVEKAS

-382 GWVRVPAESRLG
+382 GWVRVPAE

>member
-65 VVIAPSRR
+65 VVIAPSCR

-84 PAIAVPVI
+84 PAIEAPVI

-113 LVQTPRE
+113 LVQAPRE

-134 RILAHVPMLNGE
+134 RILAHVPMANGE

-171 PAGSDGSVLPTGR
+171 PTGTDGSVLPTGR
-184 AVDELDVPGLGRLP
+184 AVDELYVPELGRLP
-198 VTLLNAGNPTVF
+198 VTLLNAGNPTIF
-210 VRAETLG
+210 VRA
-217 LSGTETLG
+217 ETLG

-233 QVNGDTALLARLETL
+233 QVNGDAALLGRLEAL

-256 GLAATA
+256 GLAATV
-262 AQATAERP
+262 AQATAERS

-276 LIAEPQTYRAAG
+276 LVAAPQTYRVAG
-288 GKQVQA
+288 GQQVQA

-307 KLHHAI
+307 RLHHAI

-327 PGTLVNAVT
+327 PGTLVHALT
-336 GDLPGGQVR
+336 GDLGGRQVR
-345 MGHTAGSL
+345 IAHTAGSV

-358 AREVDGSWQVEKAS
+358 AREVAGIWQVEKAS

-382 GWVRVPAESRLG
+382 GWVRVPTEIP